1 MKEHILCICTL
12 CALFSCD
19 RHPSFTIDNYHYYTF
34 IVQNELETDILLR
47 AFLKGT
53 SNEIRIEAGKDYQY
67 WQEVLQ
73 EGFMEKGKI
82 QLWAVDTLE
91 IIPSG
96 QAIYKLYSALKDTD
110 DPTQFLFDY
119 WIESKNEDVL
129 TMTIN
134 QEMLDKINHNDN
146 P

>member
-1 MKEHILCICTL
+1 
-12 CALFSCD
+12 
-19 RHPSFTIDNYHYYTF
+19 
-34 IVQNELETDILLR
+34 
-47 AFLKGT
+47 
-53 SNEIRIEAGKDYQY
+53 
-67 WQEVLQ
+67 
-73 EGFMEKGKI
+73 MEKGKI

-119 WIESKNEDVL
+119 WIESNNEDVL